1 MSVGRFRVTLGLAA
15 LVAAAACGDGG
26 TSPNNRSAT
35 PAVLSIIS
43 GNGQTGLVGSTLSIP
58 LTVRVVSASGASVSN
73 AVVAFSVSQGAAT
86 VSPTSVTTDT
96 SGMASTIVTLGPT
109 AGDVKITA
117 TVQGTTI
124 AATFSASAGTGTI
137 QTACTGTSPQAPA
150 AGAVLPS
157 VAGTGVCLTGGAS
170 GADYAIVAFNSN
182 PDSELVQASFGIKG
196 SGITTLTT
204 ADLAPTTGVSASR
217 APTAGAS
224 LYSRLPVRR
233 GDVRTAFDRQLRETA
248 RRDLTRLIP
257 GARRAYAASRSSS
270 SAHFDVIPNGTPTLN
285 SVWRLNAN
293 GNQACDNATMVG
305 ARVVAVGTT
314 SIVVADTLN
323 PTANGFTTADY
334 NSFAAR
340 FDTLVNPLDVN
351 AFGAPTDIDK
361 NGKIV
366 IFITK
371 EVNKLTPRGSD
382 GFIGGFF
389 FERDL
394 FPTTTNTQLGL
405 EGCAGSNFG
414 EIFYVLAPDS
424 LAQFGDQR
432 KKSDVV
438 NNTTGTLAH
447 EYQHLINA
455 GRRLYVNNAEFF
467 ETVWM
472 NEGLSHIAEE
482 LLYYK
487 VSGKAPRQNVGI
499 SDVAAS
505 SQTIADF
512 NEYQADNLGRFE
524 VFIENPTQTN
534 VYADNDSLG
543 TRGAT
548 WNLLRYLADHR
559 GSADGDVWQQL
570 VNTSLTGQQN
580 LANVFGSDY
589 MSMIRNWST
598 SVFSDDVAAL
608 TDTRFLAP
616 SWNMR
621 SIFPQ
626 LCTDSRTPCTRL
638 GIYPLAIT
646 SLINN
651 QTSNQS
657 VVAGGSSYIR
667 FSVPA
672 GSQASIDWS
681 TSGFP
686 VSPFVQF
693 TVVRTR

>member
-1 MSVGRFRVTLGLAA
+1 MIVGVLA

-26 TSPNNRSAT
+26 TSPKTRSAT
-35 PAVLSIIS
+35 PAVLSIVS
-43 GNGQTGLVGSTLSIP
+43 GNGQTGLVGSALSIP
-58 LTVRVVSASGASVSN
+58 LTVRVVSASNTSVAN
-73 AVVAFSVSQGAAT
+73 AVVSFAVTQGTAT
-86 VSPTSVTTDT
+86 VAPTSVITDT
-96 SGMASTIVTLGPT
+96 SGMASTKVTLGAT
-109 AGDVKITA
+109 AGDVQITA

-124 AATFSASAGTGTI
+124 TTTFSASAGTGTI
-137 QTACTGTSPQAPA
+137 QTACTGTTPQTPA
-150 AGAVLPS
+150 TGAVLPS
-157 VAGTGVCLTGGAS
+157 VSGTGVCLSGGAT

-182 PDSELVQASFGIKG
+182 PDSELVTADFSMKG

-204 ADLAPTTGVSASR
+204 ADLAPAAGVSASR
-217 APTAGAS
+217 APTSAAR
-224 LYSRLPVRR
+224 LYSQVAVRR
-233 GDVRTAFDRQLRETA
+233 GDVRTAFDLKLREIA
-248 RRDLTRLIP
+248 RRDLTRRIP
-257 GARRAYAASRSSS
+257 DARRAYAASRSSS
-270 SAHFDVIPNGTPTLN
+270 GAHFDVIPSGAPT
-285 SVWRLNAN
+285 VGQIWRLNAN
-293 GNQACDNATMVG
+293 GNDACDNARMIG
-305 ARVVAVGTT
+305 ARVVAVT
-314 SIVVADTLN
+314 STAIVVADTLN

-334 NSFAAR
+334 NSFAQR

-361 NGKIV
+361 NGRIV
-366 IFITK
+366 IFFTK

-394 FPTTTNTQLGL
+394 FPTTDNTQLGL
-405 EGCAGSNFG
+405 QGCAGSNFG

-487 VSGKAPRQNVGI
+487 VSGKAPRQNIGI
-499 SDVAAS
+499 PEIAAS
-505 SQTIADF
+505 SQTISDF

-524 VFIENPTQTN
+524 VFIENPMRTN
-534 VYADNDSLG
+534 VYGDNDSLA

-548 WNLLRYLADHR
+548 WNLLRYLADHH
-559 GSADGDVWQQL
+559 GTSDGDVWKQL
-570 VNTSLTGQQN
+570 VNTSLSGQQN

-589 MSMIRNWST
+589 MTLIRNWST
-598 SVFSDDVAAL
+598 SVYSDDIPAV
-608 TDTRFLAP
+608 TDARFLEP

-626 LCTDSRTPCTRL
+626 LCTDNRTPCTRL
-638 GIYPLAIT
+638 GIYPIAIT
-646 SLINN
+646 SLVNN
-651 QTSNQS
+651 QTSTQS
-657 VVAGGSSYIR
+657 IVAGGSSYIR

-681 TSGFP
+681 SGSFP
-686 VSPFVQF
+686 VTPLVQF